1 MQSAALAACGLL
13 LIGAVLRARI
23 GWLQRAL
30 IPASVAGGL
39 VGLAVVQSARGLDEP
54 TGADALVGAWSEVV
68 HWVAVDC
75 PSELSG
81 WPGWLIAVVF
91 AGLLLDRPARMDRGG
106 WRRVMAEGLMVWVII
121 AGQVALG
128 LLATWLII
136 QPLYP
141 EIPAGFGLLI
151 ETGWAGGH
159 GTAAAMGGVFRDT
172 VGWEQG
178 ADLGVFM
185 ATVGLGRSV
194 VSGIAW
200 TNLAVRRGWTRVSID
215 KLTAAAGG
223 TLEPVD
229 QRPAIGRGVIRSDV
243 LDPLVF
249 QMLVLAMAFLVGVA
263 ASWAVKSVG
272 LQLVGG
278 LEGRVAAETIVKLQR
293 SVGNLP
299 LFLFTLLG
307 GLAVRRGLDL
317 SGWGHL
323 VDGDSIR
330 RLTAG
335 AMEFLVVAAIASLRL
350 DAVLDL
356 AGPLAVLIV
365 LAVAWTAVCL
375 LWIGRRVLPGDRWME
390 LGLINYGMST
400 GTTATGLLL
409 LRMVDKDLESGAAED
424 YALAA
429 PLSAPFIGGGLLT
442 LMMPLLLEFVSLGVV
457 AAVALAT
464 VVGLVLLGVLL
475 GRRS

>member
-1 MQSAALAACGLL
+1 MQSAVLAACGLL
-13 LIGAVLRARI
+13 LIGTVVRARI

-39 VGLAVVQSARGLDEP
+39 VGLVVVQLARGLDEP
-54 TGADALVGAWSEVV
+54 AWSGTETFSQVV
-68 HWVAVDC
+68 HWLAADC
-75 PSELSG
+75 PAELSG

-136 QPLYP
+136 QPLFP
-141 EIPAGFGLLI
+141 EIPDGFGLLI

-185 ATVGLGRSV
+185 ATVGLGWSV

-200 TNLAVRRGWTRVSID
+200 TNLAVRRGWTRISIE
-215 KLTAAAGG
+215 KLASAEEGA
-223 TLEPVD
+223 LEPVD

-249 QMLVLAMAFLVGVA
+249 QVLILAMAFLVGVG

-278 LEGRVAAETIVKLQR
+278 LDGRVAPETIVKLQR

-317 SGWGHL
+317 SRWGHL

-350 DAVLDL
+350 DAVLAL

-365 LAVAWTAVCL
+365 LAVVWTAVCL
-375 LWIGRRVLPGDRWME
+375 LWIGRHVLPGDRWME

-464 VVGLVLLGVLL
+464 VVGLVVLGVLL
-475 GRRS
+475 GRRA

>member
-39 VGLAVVQSARGLDEP
+39 VGLAVVQSARGLDES
-54 TGADALVGAWSEVV
+54 TGADALVGAWSEIV

-121 AGQVALG
+121 AGQVGLG

-185 ATVGLGRSV
+185 ATVGLGWSV

-249 QMLVLAMAFLVGVA
+249 QVLVLAMAFLVGVA

>member
-1 MQSAALAACGLL
+1 MEAAALAACGLL
-13 LIGAVLRARI
+13 LFGALLRARI

-39 VGLAVVQSARGLDEP
+39 VGLVLVQLARRLDVPTAVEETSSG
-54 TGADALVGAWSEVV
+54 WSTVV
-68 HWVAVDC
+68 NWVAVAC

-106 WRRVMAEGLMVWVII
+106 WRRVMAAGVMVWVII
-121 AGQVALG
+121 LGQVALG

-185 ATVGLGRSV
+185 ATVGLGWSV

-215 KLTAAAGG
+215 KLNTSGRGA
-223 TLEPVD
+223 LEPID
-229 QRPAIGRGVIRSDV
+229 QRPVIGRGVIRSDV

-249 QMLVLAMAFLVGVA
+249 QVLILAMAFLVGMG
-263 ASWAVKSVG
+263 ASWAVKAVG
-272 LQLVGG
+272 LELVGG
-278 LEGRVAAETIVKLQR
+278 LQGQVADETIAKLQR

-307 GLAVRRGLDL
+307 GLAIRRGLDL

-330 RLTAG
+330 RLTSV
-335 AMEFLVVAAIASLRL
+335 AMEFLVVAAIASLKL
-350 DAVLDL
+350 DAVLEL
-356 AGPLAVLIV
+356 AGPLTVLIV
-365 LAVAWTAVCL
+365 LAVIWTAICL
-375 LWIGRRVLPGDRWME
+375 LWIGRRVLPADRWME

-457 AAVALAT
+457 AAVASAS
-464 VVGLVLLGVLL
+464 VVGLVLLG
-475 GRRS
+475 RRI

>member
-1 MQSAALAACGLL
+1 MQSAVLAACGLL
-13 LIGAVLRARI
+13 LIGAVVRARI

-39 VGLAVVQSARGLDEP
+39 VGLVVVQLARGLDEP
-54 TGADALVGAWSEVV
+54 AWSGTETFSQVV
-68 HWVAVDC
+68 HWLAADC
-75 PSELSG
+75 PAELSG

-136 QPLYP
+136 QPLFP
-141 EIPAGFGLLI
+141 EIPDGFGLLI

-185 ATVGLGRSV
+185 ATVGLGWSV

-200 TNLAVRRGWTRVSID
+200 TNLAVRRGWTRISIE
-215 KLTAAAGG
+215 KLASAEGG

-249 QMLVLAMAFLVGVA
+249 QVLILAMAFLVGVG

-278 LEGRVAAETIVKLQR
+278 LDGRVAPETIVKLQR

-317 SGWGHL
+317 SRWGHL

-350 DAVLDL
+350 DAVLAL

-365 LAVAWTAVCL
+365 LAVGWTAVCL

-464 VVGLVLLGVLL
+464 VVGLVVLGVLL

>member
-1 MQSAALAACGLL
+1 MQAAALAACGLL
-13 LIGAVLRARI
+13 LIGAWLRGRI

-39 VGLAVVQSARGLDEP
+39 VGLVIVQLARRLDVPAAGDEMGTGWSSVVN
-54 TGADALVGAWSEVV
+54 
-68 HWVAVDC
+68 WVAVAG

-91 AGLLLDRPARMDRGG
+91 AGLLLDRPARLDRGG
-106 WRRVMAEGLMVWVII
+106 WRRVMAAGVMVWVII
-121 AGQVALG
+121 LGQVALG

-185 ATVGLGRSV
+185 ATVGLGWSV
-194 VSGIAW
+194 VSGIGW
-200 TNLAVRRGWTRVSID
+200 TNLAVRRGWTRVTLD
-215 KLTAAAGG
+215 KLNTSGRGA
-223 TLEPVD
+223 LEPVD
-229 QRPAIGRGVIRSDV
+229 QRPVIGRGVIRSDV

-249 QMLVLAMAFLVGVA
+249 QVLILAMAFLVGLG
-263 ASWAVKSVG
+263 ASWVVKTVG
-272 LQLVGG
+272 LELVSG
-278 LEGRVAAETIVKLQR
+278 LQGQVADETIAKLQR

-307 GLAVRRGLDL
+307 GLAIRRGLDL

-330 RLTAG
+330 RLTSM
-335 AMEFLVVAAIASLRL
+335 AMEFLVVAAIASLKL
-350 DAVLDL
+350 DAVLEL
-356 AGPLAVLIV
+356 AGPLMVLIV
-365 LAVAWTAVCL
+365 LAVGWTAVCL
-375 LWIGRRVLPGDRWME
+375 LWIGRRVLPSDRWME

-442 LMMPLLLEFVSLGVV
+442 LMMPLLLEFVSLGVI
-457 AAVALAT
+457 AAIASAT
-464 VVGLVLLGVLL
+464 VVGLILL
-475 GRRS
+475 GRRI

>member
-1 MQSAALAACGLL
+1 MIVQLARRLDVPAAGDEM
-13 LIGAVLRARI
+13 GT
-23 GWLQRAL
+23 GWS
-30 IPASVAGGL
+30 SV
-39 VGLAVVQSARGLDEP
+39 VN
-54 TGADALVGAWSEVV
+54 
-68 HWVAVDC
+68 WVAVAG

-91 AGLLLDRPARMDRGG
+91 AGLLLDRPARLDRGG
-106 WRRVMAEGLMVWVII
+106 WRRVMAAGVMVWVII
-121 AGQVALG
+121 LGQVALG

-185 ATVGLGRSV
+185 ATVGLGWSV
-194 VSGIAW
+194 VSGIGW
-200 TNLAVRRGWTRVSID
+200 TNLAVRRGWTRVTLD
-215 KLTAAAGG
+215 KLNTSGRGA
-223 TLEPVD
+223 LEPVD
-229 QRPAIGRGVIRSDV
+229 QRPVIGRGVIRSDV

-249 QMLVLAMAFLVGVA
+249 QVLILAMAFLVGLG
-263 ASWAVKSVG
+263 ASWVVKTVG
-272 LQLVGG
+272 LELVSG
-278 LEGRVAAETIVKLQR
+278 LQGQVADETIAKLQR

-307 GLAVRRGLDL
+307 GLAIRRGLDL

-330 RLTAG
+330 RLTSM
-335 AMEFLVVAAIASLRL
+335 AMEFLVVAAIASLKL
-350 DAVLDL
+350 DAVLEL
-356 AGPLAVLIV
+356 AGPLMVLIV
-365 LAVAWTAVCL
+365 LAVGWTAVCL
-375 LWIGRRVLPGDRWME
+375 LWIGRRVLPSDRWME

-442 LMMPLLLEFVSLGVV
+442 LMMPLLLEFVSLGVI
-457 AAVALAT
+457 AAIASAT
-464 VVGLVLLGVLL
+464 VVGLVLLG
-475 GRRS
+475 RRI

>member
-13 LIGAVLRARI
+13 LIGAVVRARI

-39 VGLAVVQSARGLDEP
+39 VGLVVVQLARGLDEP
-54 TGADALVGAWSEVV
+54 AWSGTETFSQVV
-68 HWVAVDC
+68 HWLAADC
-75 PSELSG
+75 PAELSG

-136 QPLYP
+136 QPLFP
-141 EIPAGFGLLI
+141 EIPDGFGLLI

-185 ATVGLGRSV
+185 ATVGLGWSV

-200 TNLAVRRGWTRVSID
+200 TNLAVRRGWTRISIE
-215 KLTAAAGG
+215 KLASAEGG
-223 TLEPVD
+223 ALEPVD

-249 QMLVLAMAFLVGVA
+249 QVLILAMAFLVGVG

-278 LEGRVAAETIVKLQR
+278 LDGRVAPETIVKLQR

-317 SGWGHL
+317 SRWGHL

-350 DAVLDL
+350 DAVLAL

-365 LAVAWTAVCL
+365 LAVGWTAVCL

-464 VVGLVLLGVLL
+464 VVGLVVLGVLL

>member
-13 LIGAVLRARI
+13 LIGVVLRARI
-23 GWLQRAL
+23 TWLQKAL

-39 VGLAVVQSARGLDEP
+39 LGLLIVQLARFVHDPAVSPESEP
-54 TGADALVGAWSEVV
+54 IGSRVIDWIAT
-68 HWVAVDC
+68 DC
-75 PSELSG
+75 PAELSG

-106 WRRVMAEGLMVWVII
+106 WRRVMAEGTMVWVII
-121 AGQVALG
+121 LGQVALG
-128 LLATWLII
+128 LLATWLVI
-136 QPLYP
+136 QPLFP

-159 GTAAAMGGVFRDT
+159 GTAAAMGEVFRDT
-172 VGWEQG
+172 VHWEQG
-178 ADLGVFM
+178 GDLGMFM
-185 ATVGLGRSV
+185 ATVGLGWSV

-200 TNLAVRRGWTRVSID
+200 TNLAVRRGWTRVSIET
-215 KLTAAAGG
+215 LAAGQAG
-223 TLEPVD
+223 TLEPVED
-229 QRPAIGRGVIRSDV
+229 RPAIGRGVIRSNV

-249 QMLVLAMAFLVGVA
+249 QVLILAMAFLVGVGV
-263 ASWAVKSVG
+263 SWGIKSVG
-272 LQLVGG
+272 LELVAG
-278 LEGRVAAETIVKLQR
+278 LEGRVASETIAKLQR

-317 SGWGHL
+317 AGWGHL

-335 AMEFLVVAAIASLRL
+335 AMEFLVVAAIASLKL
-350 DAVLDL
+350 DAVLAL
-356 AGPLAVLIV
+356 AGPLALLIS
-365 LAVAWTAVCL
+365 LAVVWTAVCL
-375 LWIGRRVLPGDRWME
+375 LWIGRRVLPQDRWME

-429 PLSAPFIGGGLLT
+429 PLSAPLIGGGLLT
-442 LMMPLLLEFVSLGVV
+442 LMMPLVLEFVHLGIV
-457 AAVALAT
+457 AAVVSAL
-464 VVGLVLLGVLL
+464 VVGLVLF
-475 GRRS
+475 GRRL

>member
-39 VGLAVVQSARGLDEP
+39 VGLAVVQSARGLDES
-54 TGADALVGAWSEVV
+54 TGADALVGAWSEIV

-121 AGQVALG
+121 AGQVGLG

-185 ATVGLGRSV
+185 ATVGLGWSV

-249 QMLVLAMAFLVGVA
+249 QVLVLAMAFLLGVA

>member
-1 MQSAALAACGLL
+1 MQSAVLAACGLL
-13 LIGAVLRARI
+13 LIGAVVRARI

-39 VGLAVVQSARGLDEP
+39 VGLVVVQLARGLDEP
-54 TGADALVGAWSEVV
+54 AWSGTETFSQVV
-68 HWVAVDC
+68 HWVAADC
-75 PSELSG
+75 PAELSG

-136 QPLYP
+136 QPMFP
-141 EIPAGFGLLI
+141 EIPDGFGLLI

-185 ATVGLGRSV
+185 ATVGLGWSV

-200 TNLAVRRGWTRVSID
+200 TNLAVRRGWTRISIE
-215 KLTAAAGG
+215 KLASAEGAA
-223 TLEPVD
+223 LEPID

-249 QMLVLAMAFLVGVA
+249 QVLILAMAFLVGVA
-263 ASWAVKSVG
+263 ASWVVKSVG

-278 LEGRVAAETIVKLQR
+278 LEGQVAPETIAKLQR

-317 SGWGHL
+317 SRWGHL

-350 DAVLDL
+350 DAVLAL

-365 LAVAWTAVCL
+365 LAVGWTAVCL

-464 VVGLVLLGVLL
+464 VVGLVVLGVLL

>member
-39 VGLAVVQSARGLDEP
+39 VGLAVVQSARGLDES
-54 TGADALVGAWSEVV
+54 TGADAPVGAWSEVV

-91 AGLLLDRPARMDRGG
+91 AGLLLDRPARMDREG

-185 ATVGLGRSV
+185 ATVGLGWSV

-249 QMLVLAMAFLVGVA
+249 QLLVLAMAFLVGVA

>member
-1 MQSAALAACGLL
+1 MEAAALAACGLL
-13 LIGAVLRARI
+13 LFGALLRARL

-39 VGLAVVQSARGLDEP
+39 VGLVLVQLARRLDVPTAVEETSSG
-54 TGADALVGAWSEVV
+54 WSTVV
-68 HWVAVDC
+68 NWVAVAC

-106 WRRVMAEGLMVWVII
+106 WRRVMAAGVMVWVII
-121 AGQVALG
+121 LGQVALG

-185 ATVGLGRSV
+185 ATVGLGWSV

-215 KLTAAAGG
+215 KLNTTGRGA
-223 TLEPVD
+223 LEPVD
-229 QRPAIGRGVIRSDV
+229 QRPVIGRGVIRSDV

-249 QMLVLAMAFLVGVA
+249 QVLILAMAFLVGMG
-263 ASWAVKSVG
+263 ASWAVKAVG
-272 LQLVGG
+272 LELVSG
-278 LEGRVAAETIVKLQR
+278 LQGQVADETIAKLQR

-307 GLAVRRGLDL
+307 GLAIRRGLDL

-330 RLTAG
+330 RLTSV
-335 AMEFLVVAAIASLRL
+335 AMEFLVVAAIASLKL
-350 DAVLDL
+350 DAVLEL
-356 AGPLAVLIV
+356 AGPLTVLIV
-365 LAVAWTAVCL
+365 LAVTWTAICL
-375 LWIGRRVLPGDRWME
+375 LWIGRRVLPADRWME

-442 LMMPLLLEFVSLGVV
+442 LMMPLLLEFVSLGAV
-457 AAVALAT
+457 AAVSAAS
-464 VVGLVLLGVLL
+464 VVGLVLLG
-475 GRRS
+475 RRI

>member
-13 LIGAVLRARI
+13 LIGAVMRARI

-39 VGLAVVQSARGLDEP
+39 VGLVVVQLARGLDEP
-54 TGADALVGAWSEVV
+54 AWSGTETFSQVV
-68 HWVAVDC
+68 HWVAADC
-75 PSELSG
+75 PAELSG

-91 AGLLLDRPARMDRGG
+91 AGLLLDRPVRMDRGG
-106 WRRVMAEGLMVWVII
+106 WCRVMAEGLMVWVII

-136 QPLYP
+136 QPLFP

-185 ATVGLGRSV
+185 ATVGLGWSV

-200 TNLAVRRGWTRVSID
+200 TNLAVRRGWTRISIE
-215 KLTAAAGG
+215 KLASAGGG
-223 TLEPVD
+223 TLEPVE

-249 QMLVLAMAFLVGVA
+249 QTLILAMAFLVGVG

-278 LEGRVAAETIVKLQR
+278 LEGRVAPETVAKLQR

-317 SGWGHL
+317 SRWGHL

-350 DAVLDL
+350 DAVLAL

-365 LAVAWTAVCL
+365 LAVGWTAVCL

-457 AAVALAT
+457 AAVALAM
-464 VVGLVLLGVLL
+464 VVGLVVLGVLL

>member
-1 MQSAALAACGLL
+1 MQSAVLAACGLL
-13 LIGAVLRARI
+13 LIGTVVRARI

-39 VGLAVVQSARGLDEP
+39 VGLVVVQLARGLDEP
-54 TGADALVGAWSEVV
+54 AWSGTETFSQIV
-68 HWVAVDC
+68 HWVAADC
-75 PSELSG
+75 PAELSG

-106 WRRVMAEGLMVWVII
+106 WRRVMAEGVMVWVII

-136 QPLYP
+136 QPMFP
-141 EIPAGFGLLI
+141 EIPDGFGLLI

-185 ATVGLGRSV
+185 ATVGLGWSV

-200 TNLAVRRGWTRVSID
+200 TNLAVRRGWTRISIE
-215 KLTAAAGG
+215 KLASAEGG
-223 TLEPVD
+223 ALEPID
-229 QRPAIGRGVIRSDV
+229 QRPAIGRSVIRSDV

-249 QMLVLAMAFLVGVA
+249 QVLILAMAFLVGVG
-263 ASWAVKSVG
+263 ASWVVKSVG

-278 LEGRVAAETIVKLQR
+278 LEGQVAPETIAKLQR

-317 SGWGHL
+317 SRWGHL

-350 DAVLDL
+350 DAVLAL

-365 LAVAWTAVCL
+365 LAVGWTAVCL

-464 VVGLVLLGVLL
+464 VVGLVVLGVLL

>member
-1 MQSAALAACGLL
+1 MQSAVLAACGLL
-13 LIGAVLRARI
+13 LIGAVVRARI
-23 GWLQRAL
+23 VWLQRAL
-30 IPASVAGGL
+30 IPASVAGGM
-39 VGLAVVQSARGLDEP
+39 VGLVVVQLARVLDAP
-54 TGADALVGAWSEVV
+54 GWSGTETFSQVV

-75 PSELSG
+75 PAELSG

-136 QPLYP
+136 QPLFP

-185 ATVGLGRSV
+185 ATVGLGWSV
-194 VSGIAW
+194 GSGIAW
-200 TNLAVRRGWTRVSID
+200 TNLAVRRGWTRISIE
-215 KLTAAAGG
+215 KLASAGGG

-249 QMLVLAMAFLVGVA
+249 QTLILAMAFLVGVG
-263 ASWAVKSVG
+263 ASWVVKSVG

-278 LEGRVAAETIVKLQR
+278 LEGQVAPETIAKLQR

-317 SGWGHL
+317 SRWGHL

-350 DAVLDL
+350 DAVLAL

-365 LAVAWTAVCL
+365 LAVGWTAVCL

-464 VVGLVLLGVLL
+464 VVGLVVLGVLL

>member
-1 MQSAALAACGLL
+1 MEAAALAACGLL
-13 LIGAVLRARI
+13 LFGALLRARI

-39 VGLAVVQSARGLDEP
+39 VGLVLVQLARRLDVPTAVEETSSGWF
-54 TGADALVGAWSEVV
+54 TVV
-68 HWVAVDC
+68 NWMAVAC

-106 WRRVMAEGLMVWVII
+106 WRRVMAAGVMVWVII
-121 AGQVALG
+121 LGQVALG

-185 ATVGLGRSV
+185 ATVGLGWSV

-215 KLTAAAGG
+215 KLNTSGRGA
-223 TLEPVD
+223 LEPID
-229 QRPAIGRGVIRSDV
+229 QRPVIGRGVIRSDV

-249 QMLVLAMAFLVGVA
+249 QVLILAMAFLVGMG
-263 ASWAVKSVG
+263 ASWAVKAVG
-272 LQLVGG
+272 LELVGG
-278 LEGRVAAETIVKLQR
+278 LQGQVADETIAKLQR

-307 GLAVRRGLDL
+307 GLAIRRGLDL

-330 RLTAG
+330 RLTSV
-335 AMEFLVVAAIASLRL
+335 AMEFLVVAAIASLKL
-350 DAVLDL
+350 DAVLEL
-356 AGPLAVLIV
+356 AGPLTVLIV
-365 LAVAWTAVCL
+365 LAVIWTAICL
-375 LWIGRRVLPGDRWME
+375 LWIGRRVLPADRWME

-457 AAVALAT
+457 AAVATAS
-464 VVGLVLLGVLL
+464 VVGLVLLG
-475 GRRS
+475 RRI

>member
-1 MQSAALAACGLL
+1 MEAAALAACGLL
-13 LIGAVLRARI
+13 LFGALLRARI

-39 VGLAVVQSARGLDEP
+39 VGLVLVQLARRLDVPTAVEETSSG
-54 TGADALVGAWSEVV
+54 WSTVV
-68 HWVAVDC
+68 NWVAVAC

-81 WPGWLIAVVF
+81 WPGWPIAVVF

-106 WRRVMAEGLMVWVII
+106 WRRVMAAGVMVWVII
-121 AGQVALG
+121 LGQVALG

-185 ATVGLGRSV
+185 ATVGLGWSV

-215 KLTAAAGG
+215 KLNTSGRGA
-223 TLEPVD
+223 LEPID
-229 QRPAIGRGVIRSDV
+229 QRPVIGRGVIRSDV

-249 QMLVLAMAFLVGVA
+249 QVLILAMAFLVGMG
-263 ASWAVKSVG
+263 ASWAVKAVG
-272 LQLVGG
+272 LELVGG
-278 LEGRVAAETIVKLQR
+278 LQGQVADETIAKLQR

-307 GLAVRRGLDL
+307 GLAIRRGLDL

-330 RLTAG
+330 RLTSV
-335 AMEFLVVAAIASLRL
+335 AMEFLVVAAIASLKL
-350 DAVLDL
+350 DAVLEL
-356 AGPLAVLIV
+356 AGPLTVLIV
-365 LAVAWTAVCL
+365 LAVIWTAICL
-375 LWIGRRVLPGDRWME
+375 LWIGRRVLPADRWME

-457 AAVALAT
+457 AAVATAS
-464 VVGLVLLGVLL
+464 VVGLVLLG
-475 GRRS
+475 RRI

>member
-13 LIGAVLRARI
+13 LIGAVVRARI

-39 VGLAVVQSARGLDEP
+39 VGLVVVQLARGLDEP
-54 TGADALVGAWSEVV
+54 AWSGTETFSQVV
-68 HWVAVDC
+68 HWLAADC
-75 PSELSG
+75 PAELSG

-185 ATVGLGRSV
+185 ATVGLGWSV

-200 TNLAVRRGWTRVSID
+200 TNLAVRRGWTRISIE
-215 KLTAAAGG
+215 KLASAEGG

-249 QMLVLAMAFLVGVA
+249 QVLILAMAFLVGVG

-278 LEGRVAAETIVKLQR
+278 LDGRVAPETIVKLQR

-317 SGWGHL
+317 SRWGHL

-350 DAVLDL
+350 DAVLAL

-365 LAVAWTAVCL
+365 LAVGWTAVCL

-464 VVGLVLLGVLL
+464 VVGLVVLGVLL